1 MCFQGSKT
9 TSTSQKRAWYAI
21 IRRVTIVTNA
31 ANEPDRPEH
40 LTPERGNLF
49 VFSGPSGVGKDAV
62 LGPLFSAGICPPR
75 LRRCITA
82 TTRAPRPGEIEGVDY
97 FFLSREEFERR
108 IAEGFFLEHASYA
121 GRSYGTPRWWVEA
134 EVAGGND
141 VLLKIDVQGA
151 LQVRSQAPEAV
162 LVFVAPPSV
171 EELERRLRGR
181 DAGADPGDLARRL
194 AIAREELALA
204 RQYDY
209 LVVNDRIEKAVDEL
223 RAIVIAARCRIRR

>member
-1 MCFQGSKT
+1 MANLTGCPDGGEFP
-9 TSTSQKRAWYAI
+9 TSTRG
-21 IRRVTIVTNA
+21 TLIV
-31 ANEPDRPEH
+31 
-40 LTPERGNLF
+40 L
-49 VFSGPSGVGKDAV
+49 SGPSGVGKDAV
-62 LGPLFSAGICPPR
+62 LAPLFSAETCPPR

-108 IAEGFFLEHASYA
+108 VAEGFFLEHASYA

-151 LQVRSQAPEAV
+151 LQIRSQAPEAV

-181 DAGADPGDLARRL
+181 DPGADPGDLARRL

-209 LVVNDRIEKAVDEL
+209 LVVNDRIEKAVEAL
-223 RAIVIAARCRIRR
+223 RAIVIAERCRVRHR